1 MNSMNESG
9 DIEDL
14 EGVAK
19 KDKSKGKG
27 PVLLR
32 GGRSFMR
39 DKLQGKMFL
48 VPGFITVIGVFCGF
62 LAIVSAF
69 KGHYAYATK
78 CIGLALVFDG
88 LDGRVARSLNATSS
102 FGREFDS
109 LSDLVTFGVAPAVL
123 MYCWGFSVVADEFGV
138 LASFVFVVCCA
149 TRLARFNINVT
160 ENEEASVGA
169 FEGLPSPGAAAAL
182 ASIVYCFP
190 EPQDSPAIVFFL
202 LTYTFIV
209 AGFMV
214 STMSFFSIKK
224 INVSHGNP
232 RLNLVLIAI
241 AVALVWK
248 YSQVMILLISTLYC
262 LSGPIMPLGRKYFP
276 HSWRRT
282 KRYVGVG
289 E

>member
-1 MNSMNESG
+1 MSDLGEKQDSGERGES
-9 DIEDL
+9 E
-14 EGVAK
+14 
-19 KDKSKGKG
+19 KDRGKG

-32 GGRSFMR
+32 GGRSFVR
-39 DKLQGKMFL
+39 DKLQGKIFL
-48 VPGFITVIGVFCGF
+48 VPSFITVIGIFCGF

-69 KGHYAYATK
+69 RGHYAYATK

-123 MYCWGFSVVADEFGV
+123 MYCWGFSAVADEFGV

-160 ENEEASVGA
+160 ENEEAAVGA

-190 EPQDSPAIVFFL
+190 EPQDNPVIVFFL
-202 LTYTFIV
+202 LMYTFLV
-209 AGFMV
+209 ASFMV
-214 STMSFFSIKK
+214 STMAFFSIKK
-224 INVSHGNP
+224 LNVRRGNP

-241 AVALVWK
+241 AVAMVWK
-248 YSQVMILLISTLYC
+248 YSQLMILLISTLYC
-262 LSGPIMPLGRKYFP
+262 MSGPVMPLAQKYFP
-276 HSWRRT
+276 RSLRRS